1 MGCGARALQVPD
13 FSLDCALA
21 GKGTSTVKGND
32 ILPNY
37 KVSDLSKIDDK
48 ALNVSEI
55 RGQLGAYVKG
65 NKVDNISIATGSII
79 VNGKTEYVLTVSG
92 KSWKGNAPTSVNIN
106 GVNYKVIVEDSQ
118 SIRNYP
124 SSATQTNLNH
134 AEHKLM
140 SYAKDNYVGQKVDI
154 KISVENTSKTKPGMC
169 NGCNGSGVK
178 FAEEMG
184 ENANI
189 HMYQGT
195 TGKRP

>member
-1 MGCGARALQVPD
+1 MA
-13 FSLDCALA
+13 
-21 GKGTSTVKGND
+21 
-32 ILPNY
+32 
-37 KVSDLSKIDDK
+37 
-48 ALNVSEI
+48 
-55 RGQLGAYVKG
+55 
-65 NKVDNISIATGSII
+65 
-79 VNGKTEYVLTVSG
+79 VSG
-92 KSWKGNAPTSVNIN
+92 KSCKGNAPTSVNIN

-140 SYAKDNYVGQKVDI
+140 SYAKDNYAGQKVDI
-154 KISVENTSKTKPGMC
+154 KVSVENTSKIKPGIC
-169 NGCNGSGVK
+169 NGCNGSGVN

-189 HMYQGT
+189 HMYQET

>member
-1 MGCGARALQVPD
+1 MPD

-21 GKGTSTVKGND
+21 GKGTSTVKDND

-79 VNGKTEYVLTVSG
+79 VNGKTEYVLAVSG

-140 SYAKDNYVGQKVDI
+140 SYAKDNYAGQKVDI
-154 KISVENTSKTKPGMC
+154 KISVENTSKTKPCMC

>member
-21 GKGTSTVKGND
+21 GKGTSTVKGN
-32 ILPNY
+32 
-37 KVSDLSKIDDK
+37 
-48 ALNVSEI
+48 
-55 RGQLGAYVKG
+55 
-65 NKVDNISIATGSII
+65 KVDNISIATGSII
-79 VNGKTEYVLTVSG
+79 VNGKTEYVLAVSG

-106 GVNYKVIVEDSQ
+106 GVNYKVIVEDPQ

-140 SYAKDNYVGQKVDI
+140 SYAKDNYAGQKVDI
-154 KISVENTSKTKPGMC
+154 KVSVENTSKTKPSMC

-184 ENANI
+184 KMPI
-189 HMYQGT
+189 YICIKGQ
-195 TGKRP
+195 

>member
-1 MGCGARALQVPD
+1 MA
-13 FSLDCALA
+13 
-21 GKGTSTVKGND
+21 
-32 ILPNY
+32 
-37 KVSDLSKIDDK
+37 
-48 ALNVSEI
+48 
-55 RGQLGAYVKG
+55 
-65 NKVDNISIATGSII
+65 
-79 VNGKTEYVLTVSG
+79 VSG
-92 KSWKGNAPTSVNIN
+92 KSCKGNAPTSVNIN

-140 SYAKDNYVGQKVDI
+140 SYAKDNYAGQKVDI
-154 KISVENTSKTKPGMC
+154 KVSVENTSKIKPGMC